1 MTFSSKLNN
10 HFSDSVSPILLVTS
24 SGRNE
29 LNKLSQTRTGQHIA
43 FKGMQKIDT
52 NSTESAVLTTS
63 AYIDHGN
70 YGDHGDSLTKK
81 LIIKPPDDH
90 TLNQESPASEYSSF
104 NSQVTTGQKMD
115 KPAALEKSK
124 PTIKPG
130 PNDNGLTNLQLNNS
144 NSHIGEDDSNA
155 VKVNYSQKIRLGS
168 ETIGFGNLLEK
179 IIEKSQNI
187 TDKNATYINE
197 STSFTEITTHSSSES
212 TQSPITKYCHDYDG
226 DYKTTK
232 EPCITVN
239 PGNSGK
245 TDTDFANKVKEVPFK
260 VQVSPDINNVR
271 NV

>member
-1 MTFSSKLNN
+1 M
-10 HFSDSVSPILLVTS
+10 
-24 SGRNE
+24 
-29 LNKLSQTRTGQHIA
+29 TGQHIA
-43 FKGMQKIDT
+43 FTGIQKIGA

-63 AYIDHGN
+63 AYIDHKN

-90 TLNQESPASEYSSF
+90 TLNQESASEYSSY

-130 PNDNGLTNLQLNNS
+130 VNDNGRTHLQLNNS

-187 TDKNATYINE
+187 TDKNTTYINE

-212 TQSPITKYCHDYDG
+212 TQSPITKYCNNHDG
-226 DYKTTK
+226 DYETTK

-271 NV
+271 NF